1 MIRAGFFDE
10 FIESFTES
18 DGGIFETLLSW
29 ISAFFSLILD
39 LFLGLFSESTSL
51 GRHVVG
57 FFDDIMANGFSENV
71 IYFFFGAV
79 IVVFIFRLLW
89 DLIP

>member
-1 MIRAGFFDE
+1 MIRAGFFDS
-10 FIESFTES
+10 FIETILEDTSELL
-18 DGGIFETLLSW
+18 ETLFAW
-29 ISAFFSLILD
+29 IKLFFSFLLD
-39 LFLGLFSESTSL
+39 LFLDLFSDSSSI
-51 GRHVVG
+51 GRYVVG

-71 IYFFFGAV
+71 IYFFFGAI

>member
-1 MIRAGFFDE
+1 MIRAGFFDS
-10 FIESFTES
+10 FIETILEDTSELL
-18 DGGIFETLLSW
+18 ETLFAW
-29 ISAFFSLILD
+29 IKLFFSFLLD
-39 LFLGLFSESTSL
+39 LFLDLFSDSSSI
-51 GRHVVG
+51 GRYVVG